1 MIDKKNEKELNKIK
15 IIIKNKISFFLS
27 INSDDEHLINE
38 FVAIEDPDQLSS
50 SYDSLQ
56 FIIETND
63 LLKACVNFAK
73 KTKKTERWMNQMHG
87 LTVLSDD
94 TL

>member
-73 KTKKTERWMNQMHG
+73 KLKKQKDE
-87 LTVLSDD
+87 
-94 TL
+94 